1 MLLKLYHKFLI
12 INFLKIL
19 LEVTGI
25 FFALVFIMGLLEEIS
40 FFKELD
46 TSIMYPMFLTLLNS
60 PSVLYDIFPFIF
72 IITTQFFF
80 IKIVDR
86 SELFL
91 FKNTGVSNLKIIG
104 LIIFTAFVL
113 SLIINIV
120 FYNLSSKLK
129 YQYLLLKNSYSS
141 DNKYLAVITQ
151 NGLWIK
157 DEVDGE
163 VKIINSKKLEKNYL
177 TDVEITEFTK
187 DFELL
192 RKIDSKKIDI
202 SSTDWIL
209 QNAKISKDNKVF
221 SAENNLIYK
230 TNFNS
235 EKLNSYFAN
244 LKSLTFFELHDAKKN
259 YENLG
264 FSTEDIEVHLL
275 KFYTYPFYLTI
286 MTLFACV
293 IMMNIKYNKPKIF
306 HIILGIMISVIIYY
320 VNLFSNVLGQSMEIS
335 SKISSMVPIT
345 VISLSCCIGL
355 VRINEK

>member
-1 MLLKLYHKFLI
+1 MYLKLYHKFLI

-46 TSIMYPMFLTLLNS
+46 TDMMYPIFLTLLNS

-91 FKNTGVSNLKIIG
+91 FKNTGISNFKIIS
-104 LIIFTAFVL
+104 LIIFTAFIL

-129 YQYLLLKNSYSS
+129 YQYLLLKNNYSS

-163 VKIINSKKLEKNYL
+163 IRIINSKKLEKNYL
-177 TDVEITEFTK
+177 TNVEITEFNQ

-202 SSTDWIL
+202 TNSDWIM
-209 QNAKISKDNKVF
+209 QDVKVSKDNKVSF
-221 SAENNLIYK
+221 PKTDLVYK

-235 EKLNSYFAN
+235 EKLNTYFAN
-244 LKSLTFFELHDAKKN
+244 LKSLTFFELRKAKKN

-286 MTLFACV
+286 MTLFACI

-320 VNLFSNVLGQSMEIS
+320 INLFSNVLGQSMDIS
-335 SKISSMVPIT
+335 SKISNMLPIT
-345 VISLSCCIGL
+345 IISLSCCIGL